1 MFYLYYRIRNPRQQ
15 GNSNERRVVC
25 RIARS
30 DNGFRFE
37 DIWEAK
43 KNELGAASIERA
55 ALAITPEGSYRLYL
69 SYESNE
75 AGGWVIDVLEAAKP
89 TEFQVKKRKNI
100 LRPFAPIARHLKD
113 PYVIYLGGLWYM
125 FFSYQTA
132 ESDWQNTN
140 NAMAVSRDGRR
151 FVWRGG
157 ALPRGKGWDAGV
169 TRVSSILPLVPW
181 FWVFYDGAEN
191 MKQCCE
197 EMTGL
202 ALTSDFRYFQRV
214 SYMEPLL
221 RSPYASGSLRYL
233 DVVQVKKSF
242 YFYYE
247 YAREDGSHE
256 LRVSQVSTG

>member
-1 MFYLYYRIRNPRQQ
+1 MF
-15 GNSNERRVVC
+15 GEERL
-25 RIARS
+25 
-30 DNGFRFE
+30 F
-37 DIWEAK
+37 
-43 KNELGAASIERA
+43 
-55 ALAITPEGSYRLYL
+55 P
-69 SYESNE
+69 
-75 AGGWVIDVLEAAKP
+75 
-89 TEFQVKKRKNI
+89 
-100 LRPFAPIARHLKD
+100 
-113 PYVIYLGGLWYM
+113 
-125 FFSYQTA
+125 
-132 ESDWQNTN
+132 
-140 NAMAVSRDGRR
+140 
-151 FVWRGG
+151 
-157 ALPRGKGWDAGV
+157 GKGWDAGV
-169 TRVSSILPLVPW
+169 TKVSSILPLVPW

-214 SYMEPLL
+214 SYMESLL